1 MACPLDFGALN
12 HVAFL
17 LITFIEY
24 ILFGNFDGKSNIIF
38 TSVLALKLLVFEPTI
53 FGKELTAR
61 NMVIAVTYTMTGF
74 IAFSLLSMIVSYMVL
89 TSAQ

>member
-38 TSVLALKLLVFEPTI
+38 TSVLALKLLVFEPIIFEKEFTLQYIVISASYTI
-53 FGKELTAR
+53 
-61 NMVIAVTYTMTGF
+61 MSF
-74 IAFSLLSMIVSYMVL
+74 IGFSLFSILLTYMVQ
-89 TSAQ
+89 TKA